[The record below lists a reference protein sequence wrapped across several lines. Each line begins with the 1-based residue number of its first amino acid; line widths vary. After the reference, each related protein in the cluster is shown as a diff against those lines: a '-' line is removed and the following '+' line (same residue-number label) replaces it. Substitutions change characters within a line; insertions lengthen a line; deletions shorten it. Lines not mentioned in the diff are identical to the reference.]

1 MSLRRVYETT
11 FIVNAALE
19 DPDIDSVIGKVTG
32 YIENHGGEIKQT
44 DKWGRRRLAYPI
56 NKKFNGYYVH
66 IVFDASP
73 GTIPILE
80 RFLVLEDTILRHLTV
95 KLPQKLIDFREKRRV
110 ERGIVLGFGNE
121 TETKESKEKAKKER
135 SKEVSKPKEEKE
147 KSETA
152 TENKPEAD
160 DDKKEEPQKAVADVD
175 KSDESKETEKKEVEA
190 E

>member
-19 DPDIDSVIGKVTG
+19 DPDIDGVISKVTG
-32 YIENHGGEIKQT
+32 YIENHGGEISQT

-121 TETKESKEKAKKER
+121 TENQENKEKDKKED
-135 SKEVSKPKEEKE
+135 SKEVSEPKEKE
-147 KSETA
+147 KEIPVTEAETA
-152 TENKPEAD
+152 D
-160 DDKKEEPQKAVADVD
+160 VDKKEEPKEADTDVD